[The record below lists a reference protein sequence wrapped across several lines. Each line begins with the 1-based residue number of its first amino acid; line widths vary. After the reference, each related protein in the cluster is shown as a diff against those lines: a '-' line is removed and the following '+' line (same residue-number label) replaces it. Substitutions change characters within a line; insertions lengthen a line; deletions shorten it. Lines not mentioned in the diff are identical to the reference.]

1 MRTFLINTL
10 AVAIVAAALPAQ
22 AQDYP
27 SRIIRVIV
35 PFPPGGVLDGIT
47 RAVTERL
54 RPILGQSVILENKG
68 GAGGTIGL
76 ETCLKSPPDGYTF
89 CAVTVEQV
97 TSRAWLEPDQWEKY
111 KDLQPVTQLVQSK
124 GVVYARADLP
134 ANNLDDLA
142 RLAANQPGK
151 LNYASFG
158 WGSAPH
164 LFFEWLNTEKKIDI
178 YHVPM
183 KSAVDIM
190 NETTAGRMDL
200 SYVTTGFARPHI
212 EAGKIKAL
220 AVLGAKRSPL
230 LPNAPSLGELGL
242 DFPYEGGWFALMAP
256 PGIEATVLKKFHDSI
271 KVVLGSEDY
280 RQKFLEPQAYESIGN
295 STSEFASVLMRD
307 REIAHA
313 LVRMANAKPR
323 RDGEKP

>member
-1 MRTFLINTL
+1 M
-10 AVAIVAAALPAQ
+10 PAQ

-27 SRIIRVIV
+27 SSTIHVIV

-47 RAVTERL
+47 RQVTERL
-54 RPILGQSVILENKG
+54 RIVLGQPVILENKG

-76 ETCLKSPPDGYTF
+76 EACVKAAPDGHTF

-111 KDLQPVTQLVQSK
+111 KDLAPVTQLMQSK

-134 ANNLDDLA
+134 ANTLDELA
-142 RLAANQPGK
+142 KLAASQPGK

-164 LFFEWLNTEKKIDI
+164 LFFEWLNAQRKIDI
-178 YHVPM
+178 FHVPM
-183 KSAVDIM
+183 KSAGDIM
-190 NETTAGRMDL
+190 NETIAGRMDV
-200 SYVTTGFARPHI
+200 SYVTTGFARPQI

-220 AVLGAKRSPL
+220 AVLGAKRSPI
-230 LPNAPSLGELGL
+230 LPNVPSLGELGL

-256 PGIEATVLKKFHDSI
+256 PGIPAPVMKKFHDA
-271 KVVLGSEDY
+271 VRTVLASDDY
-280 RQKFLEPQAYESIGN
+280 KQKFLLPQAYDAIGN
-295 STSEFASVLMRD
+295 TPEEFAATLKRD
-307 REIAHA
+307 RERAED
-313 LVRMANAKPR
+313 LVKTANAKPR
-323 RDGEKP
+323 GEEKR

>member
-1 MRTFLINTL
+1 MRTLKIAALAFAAAITP
-10 AVAIVAAALPAQ
+10 AVAQ
-22 AQDYP
+22 SYP
-27 SRIIRVIV
+27 TRTIHVIV

-47 RAVTERL
+47 RQVTERL
-54 RPILGQSVILENKG
+54 RTVLGQPVVLENKG

-76 ETCLKSPPDGYTF
+76 EACRRAAPDGYTF

-111 KDLQPVTQLVQSK
+111 KDLSPVTQLVQSK

-134 ANNLDDLA
+134 ANTIDELVK
-142 RLAANQPGK
+142 LAAAQPGK

-158 WGSAPH
+158 HGSSPH
-164 LFFEWLNTEKKIDI
+164 LFYEWLNAQKKIDI

-183 KSAVDIM
+183 KSAGDIM
-190 NETTAGRMDL
+190 NETIAGRMDL
-200 SYVTTGFARPHI
+200 SYVTTGFARPQI

-230 LPNAPSLGELGL
+230 LPNVPSLGELGL

-256 PGIEATVLKKFHDSI
+256 PGIPAPVMKTFHDAVRTVLA
-271 KVVLGSEDY
+271 SEDY
-280 RQKFLEPQAYESIGN
+280 KQKFLLPQAYEAIGN
-295 STSEFASVLMRD
+295 MPEEFTTVLKRD
-307 REIAHA
+307 REKAEE
-313 LVRMANAKPR
+313 LVKTANAKPR
-323 RDGEKP
+323 REEKR

>member
-1 MRTFLINTL
+1 MRTSMI
-10 AVAIVAAALPAQ
+10 ACAALAAGLFASPAV

-27 SRIIRVIV
+27 SRPIHVIV

-47 RAVTERL
+47 RNVTERL
-54 RPILGQSVILENKG
+54 RTVLGQPAILENKG

-76 ETCLKSPPDGYTF
+76 EACQKAAPDGYTF

-97 TSRAWLEPDQWEKY
+97 TSRAWLEPDQWERY
-111 KDLQPVTQLVQSK
+111 KNLFPVTQLVQSK

-134 ANNLDDLA
+134 ANTLDELA
-142 RLAANQPGK
+142 KLAASQPGK

-164 LFFEWLNTEKKIDI
+164 LFFEWLNAEKKIDI

-183 KSAVDIM
+183 KSAGDIM
-190 NETTAGRMDL
+190 NETIAGRMDL

-212 EAGKIKAL
+212 ESGKIKAI

-230 LPNAPSLGELGL
+230 LPNTPSLGELGL
-242 DFPYEGGWFALMAP
+242 DFPYEGGWFALMGP
-256 PGIEATVLKKFHDSI
+256 PNMDKAALAKFHAAVR
-271 KVVLGSEDY
+271 VVLQSDDY
-280 RQKFLEPQAYESIGN
+280 RQKFLVPQAYEAIGN
-295 STSEFASVLMRD
+295 TPEEFARALARD
-307 REIAHA
+307 LEKAQA
-313 LVRMANAKPR
+313 LVKTANAKPR
-323 RDGEKP
+323 REEGR